1 VVAVVL
7 DEREKTKLLR
17 EGVLVIEEYGRMGKR
32 TVYSLTDEALE
43 ALRKLDSDNSK

>member
-1 VVAVVL
+1 MAVVL

-32 TVYSLTDEALE
+32 TVYSLTEM
-43 ALRKLDSDNSK
+43 RPVFGRS